1 MLVSI
6 FTVRMAKISDSDS
19 VQPFSQKAE
28 ETFMKENSSSV
39 ISVTGGGGGLMVSAL
54 RSSTV
59 DIARAFGMIKVDEK
73 LRLKAAREARW
84 L

>member
-19 VQPFSQKAE
+19 VQPLSQKAA
-28 ETFMKENSSSV
+28 ETFVKENSSSV
-39 ISVTGGGGGLMVSAL
+39 ISVTGSGGGVVVSVL
-54 RSSTV
+54 SSTV

-73 LRLKAAREARW
+73 LRLKAASEARW